1 MTEQKNWLVKTGD
14 FFFKYR
20 NYLFPLIIV
29 ALFTS
34 FSVPGQ
40 YFGRPELEEWKD
52 IFAIAFILS
61 GLAFR
66 SLTIGWAY
74 IKRGGMNKEVYAD
87 TLVKYGLFGV
97 CRNPLYVANMMVY
110 IGLFIQHGHPVVVA
124 TGIALYT
131 FIYVAIIAA
140 EEFYLRNK
148 FGAEFVSYCNDV
160 PRWMPRFGKYRES
173 IRGMNFSFRRSI
185 LKDYSTIFNAIL
197 AIALVEILEHYH
209 FRPMNY
215 ETTLKFSLGLLLLAF
230 LMLVIVK
237 YIKKTSHVKV

>member
-20 NYLFPLIIV
+20 NYLFPLIIAV
-29 ALFTS
+29 LFIS
-34 FSVPGQ
+34 FPVPGQ

-52 IFAIAFILS
+52 TFAIAFILS

-87 TLVKYGLFGV
+87 TLVKSGLFGV
-97 CRNPLYVANMMVY
+97 CRNPLYVGNMMVY
-110 IGLFIQHGHPVVVA
+110 IGVFILHGHPIVVA

-148 FGAEFVSYCNDV
+148 FGAEFSNYCNDV
-160 PRWMPRFGKYRES
+160 PRWLPRFGKYRQS
-173 IRGMNFSFRRSI
+173 IQGMNFSFRRSI
-185 LKDYSTIFNAIL
+185 LKDYSTIFNAVL
-197 AIALVEILEHYH
+197 AIALVEGLEHYH
-209 FRPMNY
+209 FAPPTY
-215 ETTLKFSLGLLLLAF
+215 EAALKFAVAL
-230 LMLVIVK
+230 LMLATVMLVTVK
-237 YIKKTSHVKV
+237 YIKKKSHVKV